1 MSVSEE
7 MEQVS
12 PSRLEQVTVEIIT
25 IQKQTERIVLTSAIE
40 IGRRLTEVKSLI
52 PHGQWGTYIREK
64 LDYSQSTANNFMRVY
79 EEYGTAQ
86 DSLFGG
92 TDLQALGDLSY
103 TKVLRLLALPAEDR
117 VEFVEENDVESM
129 STRELEK
136 ALKDREAENRA
147 LAESAEAAM
156 KAYEKEKKALEEKAK
171 QAEIT
176 VRMAQNREDAAQKA
190 RDDLEKQVAAL
201 EAKVKKAR
209 EAEKTAKAALEQ
221 AKEHPEIPE
230 SMMEAMRKQVAADAA
245 AKATAELQKQ
255 LEAAVAGAQAA
266 EKSLQEAKAQAAVAE
281 RKAQIANPDMA
292 LVGAYLTE
300 VQEQFRKMCMALKNV
315 AASDP
320 ELGRRLKE
328 NVRSKVMESMAQM
341 LEQV

>member
-7 MEQVS
+7 MVQGS

-103 TKVLRLLALPAEDR
+103 TKVLRLLALPAEER

-129 STRELEK
+129 STRDLEK

-156 KAYEKEKKALEEKAK
+156 KVYEKEKKALEEKVK

-176 VRMAQNREDAAQKA
+176 AQMAQNREDAARQT
-190 RDDLEKQVAAL
+190 RDELEKQVAAL
-201 EAKVKKAR
+201 EAKVKKAK

-230 SMMEAMRKQVAADAA
+230 SMMESMRRQVAADMAT
-245 AKATAELQKQ
+245 KATVELQKK
-255 LEAAVAGAQAA
+255 LDEAVAGAMAA
-266 EKSLQEAKAQAAVAE
+266 EQSLQEARAQAAAAE
-281 RKAQIANPDMA
+281 KKALMANQDIA
-292 LVGAYLTE
+292 LVGVYLKGM
-300 VQEQFRKMCMALKNV
+300 QEQFNKLCEALSRV
-315 AASDP
+315 AASDSATAA
-320 ELGRRLKE
+320 RMKE
-328 NVRSKVMESMAQM
+328 NVRTKVMVSMAQM
-341 LEQV
+341 LEQM